1 MASQIEAHALENR
14 SFPAHNGAGF
24 LRGTRALKHL
34 VWTLSAGVLFA
45 GLTASA
51 GTTPSSGSDHKLY
64 KWVDEQ
70 GMTHYGDRI
79 PPEYATKEQ
88 HVLNSRGIEVE
99 HLEAQKSAEQLAAED
114 QAKLDAE
121 QRAKRDKNLL
131 NTYVSV
137 QEIEHLRDQRL
148 TLVTDQIKVTGQFL
162 DVLNGKLK
170 KLRASSMVY
179 RPYNADPKAPPMPD
193 QVAEDLV
200 RVASDIRTQE
210 ENLREKRSE
219 EATMSKQFESD
230 IARFKEL
237 KSIH

>member
-1 MASQIEAHALENR
+1 M
-14 SFPAHNGAGF
+14 
-24 LRGTRALKHL
+24 GTSALKHL
-34 VWTLSAGVLFA
+34 IWTLPACMLFA

-51 GTTPSSGSDHKLY
+51 GTTPSSGSDRKLY

-70 GMTHYGDRI
+70 GMTHYGDQI

-88 HVLNSRGIEVE
+88 HILNSRGIEVQ
-99 HLEAQKSAEQLAAED
+99 HLDAQKSPEQLAAED

-148 TLVTDQIKVTGQFL
+148 TLVSDQIKVTGQFL

-170 KLRASSMVY
+170 KLRATSMLF
-179 RPYNADPKAPPMPD
+179 RPYNADPKASPMPD

-200 RVASDIRTQE
+200 RVVNDIHTQE
-210 ENLREKRSE
+210 ENLHEKRAE
-219 EATMSKQFESD
+219 EATMSKQFEND

-237 KSIH
+237 KGNH